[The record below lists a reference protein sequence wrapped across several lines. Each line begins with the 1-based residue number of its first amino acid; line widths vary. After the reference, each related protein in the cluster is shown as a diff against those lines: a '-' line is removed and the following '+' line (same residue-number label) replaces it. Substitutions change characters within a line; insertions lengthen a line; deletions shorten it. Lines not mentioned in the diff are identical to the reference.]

1 MAEYPQY
8 QNNAVEAC
16 RHLLNSYMSIIHS
29 MLSIQSNIKQRKVVL
44 KLLTAVVS
52 LDNSLSR
59 ELLAHLSLQRNVL
72 ENLTQHNK
80 PTDPQNVRTCFIHF
94 ILAFLVERDSSVIKT
109 LLDKRSLLSC
119 VFSDLLYDSKDIVTL
134 ILTTVKTYVLENT
147 SITKT
152 IKLHVFST
160 SVVLNLISLYNW
172 KGPTKW
178 PKNKTRYPD
187 ESDDFLADKEVIMV
201 IFI

>member
-1 MAEYPQY
+1 
-8 QNNAVEAC
+8 
-16 RHLLNSYMSIIHS
+16 MSVIHS

-44 KLLTAVVS
+44 RLLTAVVS
-52 LDNSLSR
+52 LDNSLAR

-72 ENLTQHNK
+72 DNLIQHIK

-119 VFSDLLYDSKDIVTL
+119 IFSDLLYDSKDIVTL
-134 ILTTVKTYVLENT
+134 ILTTVKTYILENT

-152 IKLHVFST
+152 MKLHVFST

-172 KGPTKW
+172 KGPTNW
-178 PKNKTRYPD
+178 PKNKTCH
-187 ESDDFLADKEVIMV
+187 SDDSEDFLADKEVI
-201 IFI
+201 FR